1 MVELLKVENDT
12 LVRDI
17 RTNAILETDS
27 KKLRRH
33 REIKRSLSEKEK
45 RIDMLVDRINKL
57 EQTIEVLVKNV

>member
-1 MVELLKVENDT
+1 MAELLKVENDT

-17 RTNAILETDS
+17 RTSAILETDS

-33 REIKRSLSEKEK
+33 REIKRSMSEKEK
-45 RIDMLVDRINKL
+45 RIDMLIDRINKL

>member
-45 RIDMLVDRINKL
+45 RIDMLIDRINKL